1 MIILKRQPAVDGTLA
16 IRMIGVDTTIPVD
29 DAIKYAAD
37 GQLFFKANKPATLA
51 DLKTLVGA

>member
-1 MIILKRQPAVDGTLA
+1 MGTLA
-16 IRMIGVDTTIPVD
+16 IRMLGVDTTIPVD

-51 DLKTLVGA
+51 DLKTLVGT

>member
-16 IRMIGVDTTIPVD
+16 IRMLGVDTTIPVD

-37 GQLFFKANKPATLA
+37 GQLFFKANKPVALA
-51 DLKTLVGA
+51 DLKTLVDA

>member
-16 IRMIGVDTTIPVD
+16 VRMLGVDTVIPVD

-37 GQLFFKANKPATLA
+37 GQLFFKTNKPATLA
-51 DLKTLVGA
+51 DLKTLIGS

>member
-1 MIILKRQPAVDGTLA
+1 MGALTV
-16 IRMIGVDTTIPVD
+16 RMLGVDTAIPVD